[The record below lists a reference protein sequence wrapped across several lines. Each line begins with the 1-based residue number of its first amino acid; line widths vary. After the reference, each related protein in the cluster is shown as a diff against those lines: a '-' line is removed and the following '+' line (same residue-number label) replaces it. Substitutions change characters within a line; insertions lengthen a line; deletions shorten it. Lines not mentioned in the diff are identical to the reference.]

1 MNRIELTYLIGEEAG
16 IPKKEAKK
24 ALESLLKNISM
35 ALGKGDKVII
45 KGFGS
50 WTVVRR
56 NAKVVKNLFTGIEI
70 SIDAKNAVKF
80 VPGKLLTEQV
90 NATD

>member
-45 KGFGS
+45 KEFGS

-70 SIDAKNAVKF
+70 PIDAKNVVKF
-80 VPGKLLTEQV
+80 VPSKLLNEQV